1 MMKLAV
7 ADNLYDAAGTRALEH
22 YATVSLGL
30 TGLTLM
36 ERAGRAVFEVLRR
49 RWPQARRLL
58 IVCGAGNNGGDGYVI
73 ARLAHAAGL
82 EPRVVMLSAA
92 ARLRGDGA
100 SAYRAMCEAGI
111 TPFAGNAWFDGIEV
125 VVDALLGTGLERRV
139 EGVYAQAIAR
149 INAGSLPVLSVD
161 VPSGIDASNGR
172 CHGVAVRATAT
183 VSLVS
188 LKQGLLTGAAPA
200 YTGALEW
207 QAIDLPCAVF
217 EAVQPTAQ
225 SIDHAHLRNL
235 FAPRSRSAHKGDY
248 GHVLVIGG
256 APGYG
261 GAARMAAE
269 AAVRVGAGLVSL
281 ATHASHA
288 ASLTAQRPE
297 IMCCAV
303 DTAADL
309 VPLLARA
316 TVVAIGPGLG
326 EGAWAQRVWAAVR
339 DCAQPQVVDADAL
352 KLLAA
357 DPYQREAR
365 VLTPHPGEAARL
377 AGVATQLIQAD
388 RYAAAAD
395 LCARYGGVVLLKGA
409 GTIIANAGE
418 LPLVVRDGNP
428 GMASGGMGDVLT
440 GVIAGLLAQGFAP
453 RLAAAAGACVH
464 AHAADCAA
472 RAGER
477 GLLAGDLMPEL
488 RAAVNPVRI

>member
-1 MMKLAV
+1 MAE
-7 ADNLYDAAGTRALEH
+7 NLYDAATTRALEH
-22 YATVSLGL
+22 HASASLGL
-30 TGLTLM
+30 AGLTLM
-36 ERAGRAVFEVLRR
+36 ERAGGAVFDALRR

-58 IVCGAGNNGGDGYVI
+58 IMCGAGNNGGDGYVV

-82 EPRVVMLSAA
+82 DSRVVMLSAE

-100 SAYRAMCEAGI
+100 SAFRAMREAGI
-111 TPFAGNAWFDGIEV
+111 SPFSGDAWFDGIDV

-139 EGVYAQAIAR
+139 EGVYAAAIAR
-149 INAGSLPVLSVD
+149 INACSLPVLSVD

-188 LKQGLLTGAAPA
+188 LKQGLVTGEAPA

-207 QAIDLPCAVF
+207 QAIDLPRAVF
-217 EAVQPTAQ
+217 EAVPPTAQ
-225 SIDHAHLRNL
+225 TIDHAHLRSL
-235 FAPRSRSAHKGDY
+235 FAPRPRTAHKGDH

-269 AAVRVGAGLVSL
+269 AAARVGAGLVSL
-281 ATHASHA
+281 ATHPGHA

-297 IMCCAV
+297 IMCCGV
-303 DTAADL
+303 DTAGDL
-309 VPLLARA
+309 APLLARA

-326 EGAWAQRVWAAVR
+326 QGAWAQRMWAAVR
-339 DCAQPQVVDADAL
+339 DCAQPQVVDADGL
-352 KLLAA
+352 NLLAA
-357 DPYQREAR
+357 DPDHRQLR

-377 AGVATQLIQAD
+377 AGVAKHLIQAD

-409 GTIIANAGE
+409 GTLIASAGE

-472 RAGER
+472 LAGER
-477 GLLAGDLMPEL
+477 GLLAGDLLPLL
-488 RAAVNPVRI
+488 RAAVNPLPT